1 MSSFKE
7 QVEQLKKDWATNPRW
22 KNVKRDYTAE
32 DVVRLRGSV
41 KIDYTLAQCCA
52 LQFWTRSRSDFA
64 GALDAYVRLCGR
76 GGEAPFQ
83 DLVRSAGLVS
93 PFAPGALRDVVREAA
108 GFLGV

>member
-1 MSSFKE
+1 MPWADYGDLGYPAMGGRWQAKHHIYSSPF
-7 QVEQLKKDWATNPRW
+7 
-22 KNVKRDYTAE
+22 YY
-32 DVVRLRGSV
+32 
-41 KIDYTLAQCCA
+41 IDYTLAQCCA